1 MGNEREQILEL
12 TRTLLVDFFE
22 KGDVRLL
29 LELMAS
35 DILGWAG
42 WRT

>member
-22 KGDVRLL
+22 KGDVR
-29 LELMAS
+29 AS
-35 DILGWAG
+35 CWS
-42 WRT
+42 